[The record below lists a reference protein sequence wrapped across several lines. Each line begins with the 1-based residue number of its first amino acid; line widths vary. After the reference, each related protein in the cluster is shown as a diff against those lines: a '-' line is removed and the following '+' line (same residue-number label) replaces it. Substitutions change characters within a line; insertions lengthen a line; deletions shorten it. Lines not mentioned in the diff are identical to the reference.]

1 MQDYI
6 YSSIAFVAMAIHL
19 TINSSHLPGRMVVS
33 TRGAREYHW
42 FLKSVFAYY
51 IVDAGWGVFAG
62 LGWTKVLYVDVF
74 SALTSRVRMPQ
85 DSYAVSY
92 SIRWRY

>member
-6 YSSIAFVAMAIHL
+6 YSAIAFVAMAIHL
-19 TINSSHLPGRMVVS
+19 TINSSHLPGKMVVS
-33 TRGAREYHW
+33 ARGAREYHW

-62 LGWTKVLYVDVF
+62 LGWTKVLYVDTTTR
-74 SALTSRVRMPQ
+74 STPTASISSLKRMIP
-85 DSYAVSY
+85 
-92 SIRWRY
+92 